1 MLAFVI
7 FFFAGFGFGYAA
19 LGMWK
24 FTPLLFPIVL
34 AIGAFIRDGV
44 DAAALL
50 KLLAA
55 IVVMLIG
62 IALGA
67 MLEQRTARRET
78 AEAG

>member
-1 MLAFVI
+1 LAFVI